1 MEDVLRGPF
10 SATITPVV
18 QRHCVLSN
26 TGLLCLKANWSLGN
40 PFAIIPARLK
50 VVLIK
55 EAIKLWKKRRNY
67 LPKFINLFSFWEIEA
82 IRCKK
87 LPGSLISH
95 SLPPSK
101 NSKLALI
108 RMEREV
114 RGPAAHLSRRT
125 ITSVSSLTDRHL
137 TGLKCG
143 GLGCF
148 CAGRE
153 TCTGLKG
160 SLNFVTLCQT
170 LWTLLDWREIHPTT
184 RSWPEAQ
191 LQTMHVWFKSRW
203 WFETVNP
210 DKSKV

>member
-55 EAIKLWKKRRNY
+55 EAIKLWKKGRNY

-95 SLPPSK
+95 SLLPSK

-143 GLGCF
+143 GLGCL
-148 CAGRE
+148 CAGRV
-153 TCTGLKG
+153 GNLYRAKG
-160 SLNFVTLCQT
+160 ITPFRNIMPNPLNVAWLEGNSSYDKIMTWSTAPDYARMVQIKMMI
-170 LWTLLDWREIHPTT
+170 WNSE
-184 RSWPEAQ
+184 
-191 LQTMHVWFKSRW
+191 SRQ
-203 WFETVNP
+203 V
-210 DKSKV
+210 